1 MHAPHDAHW
10 RFLTG
15 RMQATPFDVRALL
28 AAAGLSCDVVRVA
41 RGAIVFAQGAEA
53 TSLFYVQEGFVK
65 LSVVSAAGLETIV
78 ATVGSGEFFGEGCLG
93 ESGRRAE
100 TATAMTPTTALRIP
114 RRDVIRL
121 LHEQPAFGDRLVDRL
136 VARSLRLEDDLV
148 DQRFNRSEKRLARIL
163 LLLARAGEPDVPEA
177 VPLTLSQETLA
188 KMIGTTRPRVNFL
201 LRRFRKR
208 GLVSYK
214 GRCLTINR
222 SLLSKL
228 LCSILISG

>member
-1 MHAPHDAHW
+1 M
-10 RFLTG
+10 
-15 RMQATPFDVRALL
+15 
-28 AAAGLSCDVVRVA
+28 
-41 RGAIVFAQGAEA
+41 FAQGAEA

-148 DQRFNRSEKRLARIL
+148 DQRFNRTEKRLARVL
-163 LLLARAGEPDVPEA
+163 LLLTRAGEPDVPEA

-201 LRRFRKR
+201 LSRFRKL
-208 GLVSYK
+208 GFVSYN
-214 GRCLTINR
+214 GRCLTINKSQLSR
-222 SLLSKL
+222 LLS
-228 LCSILISG
+228 SIVI